1 MQQEEEEVPFVFEVG
16 DSGVMAALNRAILNI
31 TGQPPSSTSHACLHM
46 RGRPTSTLVVCI
58 TTLVIQAHSSSA
70 SQRRPTSLQA
80 ARRLHTVMQTTS
92 VSEHA
97 HD

>member
-1 MQQEEEEVPFVFEVG
+1 MAQQAQQEEHGVQQEEEEVPFVFEVG

-58 TTLVIQAHSSSA
+58 TTAAYKPSS
-70 SQRRPTSLQA
+70 RPPFA
-80 ARRLHTVMQTTS
+80 YCDA
-92 VSEHA
+92 
-97 HD
+97 DD